1 MHNYTC
7 IVHVCIVKLTHLFV
21 GIRAIWNHSGFT
33 LGLQIAVIPP
43 LVNNQCKYNTQN
55 NLTLDTT
62 SVLAPLVNRISTA
75 SILPFL
81 TALNNGVLFIYKY
94 NTK

>member
-1 MHNYTC
+1 M
-7 IVHVCIVKLTHLFV
+7 KLTL
-21 GIRAIWNHSGFT
+21 A
-33 LGLQIAVIPP
+33 
-43 LVNNQCKYNTQN
+43 
-55 NLTLDTT
+55 TT

-81 TALNNGVLFIYKY
+81 TALNNGVLFLYKY